1 VAAGLDVLR
10 VRLVETAGQATPVQL
25 SLALPETIHPG
36 LIAVLPK
43 PGAADQNPILNAIWL
58 FPANASPN
66 LEQVITEKLRQSAAA
81 VWRDWR

>member
-1 VAAGLDVLR
+1 MAAGLDVLR

-36 LIAVLPK
+36 LMMARWTLPSC
-43 PGAADQNPILNAIWL
+43 PSQVPNAIWL